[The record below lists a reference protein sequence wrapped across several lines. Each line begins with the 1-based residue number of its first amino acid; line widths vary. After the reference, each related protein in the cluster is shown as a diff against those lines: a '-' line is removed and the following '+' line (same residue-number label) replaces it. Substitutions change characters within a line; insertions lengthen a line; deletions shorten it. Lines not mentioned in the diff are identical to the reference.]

1 MVGFDA
7 HFVMLALRPA
17 IPASVDHA
25 KDRVLNLLDELQ
37 TKALARATWTNFKS
51 QLGSRLRRMESEQR
65 WKSPPR
71 LRAQ

>member
-37 TKALARATWTNFKS
+37 KKANAL
-51 QLGSRLRRMESEQR
+51 
-65 WKSPPR
+65 
-71 LRAQ
+71 